1 MFRTALRNVLAHK
14 ARLLM
19 TVLAV
24 MLGVAFVSGTLV
36 FTDTLGN
43 AYRKQSA
50 KSYDNVA
57 VSVTTYVIRNDGKKD
72 AGIDPRTLE
81 KIRSLDGVAG
91 ATGRVSGFAGVADQD
106 GKLIGNGWS
115 NTGGNFAPGK
125 DGKDSAYT
133 FTDGSGPAKDGQI
146 ALDQDSAAKGKY
158 DVGDTVRVATN
169 GPVKEYTLSGVFT
182 TEDGAVNAG
191 GSLVLFDTAVAQK
204 LYLQPGYFKDV
215 TIAAAAGASDQKIL
229 AAVKPL
235 LPKGAEAQTGKQLAD
250 DEARM
255 IEAGLSSLNTMLLV
269 FAAIALFVGIFLIA
283 NTFTMLVAQ
292 RTRELALMRAVG
304 ASRRQVKR
312 SVILEALVVGAIASV
327 IGFVIGIGLASGLRS
342 AMSSFGAKVPAG
354 PLIVSPTAVVAAVA
368 VGVLVTVLAAWL
380 PARRAAK
387 IAPVAAMS
395 SVHAVA
401 STKSLV
407 VRNSIGGVITL
418 LGAAAILGGA
428 AMGKDGR
435 TLIGGGAFLSLIGI
449 IVLIPLLSRPVIA
462 LARPLLNRVFGVS
475 GKLAGQNA
483 VRNPRRTGAT
493 ASALAIGLTLVTGLS
508 VLGVTMGRAVDK
520 ATTDII
526 RADYMVTMAGG
537 GALDKSALT
546 ALEKAKGVG
555 AVSAQQAT
563 SLAIKGTWHAASAV
577 TPGAVEKVIDFRTVS
592 GSMSTLG
599 KGQIAVAEGIA
610 KPNGWKAGD
619 IVPVTFGDDKDGGK
633 DGGKATTKKLT
644 IGAVYEGNEFL
655 SPVLLSTAAVA
666 PYEAKPDIRQIW
678 VTMDGGATKA
688 NEQAVVDALGDNPAM
703 SIKDRQDIRNMYGGM
718 INTML
723 NIMYGL
729 LAMAL
734 IIAVLGVVNTL
745 AMSVFERQQEIGML
759 RAIGLDRRKVKRMIR
774 LEAVVISVF
783 GAVIGIGLGTFL
795 AWAIG
800 ETIRNEIP
808 GYVLVM
814 PWDRIGIFLLLAG
827 VVGVLA
833 ALWPARSAARLNML
847 TAIKTE

>member
-57 VSVTTYVIRNDGKKD
+57 VAVTTYAGQTDGKKD
-72 AGIDPRTLE
+72 AGISTKTLE
-81 KIRSLDGVAG
+81 KIRGLDGVAH

-115 NTGGNFAPGK
+115 NTGANFSPGK
-125 DGKDSAYT
+125 DGKDAQYD
-133 FTDGSGPAKDGQI
+133 FTDGSGPVKDGQI
-146 ALDQDSAAKGKY
+146 ALDQDSADKGKY
-158 DVGDTVRVATN
+158 RVGDTVRVATN

-191 GSLVLFDTAVAQK
+191 GSLVLFDTPAAQK

-229 AAVKPL
+229 DAVEPL
-235 LPKGAEAQTGKQLAD
+235 LPKDAGAQTGKQLAA
-250 DEARM
+250 DEAKM
-255 IEAGLSSLNTMLLV
+255 TEQGLSTLNTVLLV
-269 FAAIALFVGIFLIA
+269 FAGISLFVGIFLIA

-312 SVILEALVVGAIASV
+312 SVMLEALVVGAIASV
-327 IGFVIGIGLASGLRS
+327 IGFVLGIGLATGLRS
-342 AMSSFGAKVPAG
+342 AMTSFGAKVPAG
-354 PLIVSPTAVVAAVA
+354 PLIISPTAIIAAVV
-368 VGVLVTVLAAWL
+368 VGVLVTVLASWL

-387 IAPVAAMS
+387 IPPVAAMS

-401 STKSLV
+401 TTKSLV
-407 VRNSIGGVITL
+407 VRNSIGGAITL
-418 LGAAAILGGA
+418 LGAVGIAAGA
-428 AMGKDGR
+428 ALGKDGR
-435 TLIGGGAFLSLIGI
+435 VIIGTGAFFALIGVI
-449 IVLIPLLSRPVIA
+449 ILIPLLSRPVIA
-462 LARPLLNRVFGVS
+462 LAGPLLRRVFGVS

-508 VLGVTMGRAVDK
+508 VLGVTLGRAVDK
-520 ATTDII
+520 ATTDNIK
-526 RADYMVTMAGG
+526 ADYLVTMAGG
-537 GALDKSALT
+537 GGLDKSALD
-546 ALEKAKGVG
+546 ALEKAKGAG
-555 AVSAQQAT
+555 AVSPKQT
-563 SLAIKGTWHAASAV
+563 SSLEIKGSWHSVSAV
-577 TPGAVEKVIDFRTVS
+577 TPGAVEKVFHLETVS
-592 GSMSTLG
+592 GSLATLS
-599 KGQIAVAEGIA
+599 KGQIAIDEEMA
-610 KPNGWKAGD
+610 KSNGWKAGD
-619 IVPVTFGDDKDGGK
+619 TLPAKFGGDS
-633 DGGKATTKKLT
+633 DGGKAETKNLT
-644 IGAVYEGNEFL
+644 VGAVYKANEL
-655 SPVLLSTAAVA
+655 LDPMLLSTDVLA
-666 PYEAKPDIRQIW
+666 PFEPKPYIPEVW
-678 VTMDGGATKA
+678 VKMDGGATAA
-688 NEQAVVDALGDNPAM
+688 NEKALVDALGDSPAM
-703 SIKDRQDIRNMYGGM
+703 SIMDQQDIRNMFGGM
-718 INTML
+718 INTLL

-734 IIAVLGVVNTL
+734 IIAVLGVINTL

-774 LEAVVISVF
+774 LEAVVISLF
-783 GAVIGIGLGTFL
+783 GALIGIGLGSFV

-800 ETIRNEIP
+800 ESIRSDIP

-833 ALWPARSAARLNML
+833 ALWPARSAAKLNML

>member
-57 VSVTTYVIRNDGKKD
+57 VAVTTYADQTDGQKNSNID
-72 AGIDPRTLE
+72 AKTLE
-81 KIRSLDGVAG
+81 KIRSLDGVAE

-115 NTGGNFAPGK
+115 NTGANFAPGK

-133 FTDGSGPAKDGQI
+133 FTDGSGPVKDSQI
-146 ALDQDSAAKGKY
+146 ALDKDSADKGKY
-158 DVGDTVRVATN
+158 RVGDTVRVATN
-169 GPVKEYTLSGVFT
+169 GPAKEYTLSGVFT

-191 GSLVLFDTAVAQK
+191 GSLVLFDTPVAQK

-215 TIAAAAGASDQKIL
+215 TIAAAADASDQKIL
-229 AAVKPL
+229 DEVKPL
-235 LPKGAEAQTGKQLAD
+235 LPKDAEAQTGKQLAD
-250 DEARM
+250 DQARE
-255 IEAGLSSLNTMLLV
+255 IEQGLSNLNTMLLA

-312 SVILEALVVGAIASV
+312 SVMLEALVVGALAAV
-327 IGFVIGIGLASGLRS
+327 IGFVLGIGLATGLRS
-342 AMSSFGAKVPAG
+342 AMGSFGAKVPAG
-354 PLIVSPTAVVAAVA
+354 PLVVSPTAIASALA

-387 IAPVAAMS
+387 IPPVAAMGS
-395 SVHAVA
+395 AHLPAT
-401 STKSLV
+401 TKSLV
-407 VRNSIGGVITL
+407 VRNTLGSVITL
-418 LGAAAILGGA
+418 AGAGAILAGA
-428 AMGKDGR
+428 AMGKEAGR
-435 TLIGGGAFLSLIGI
+435 MVIGAGAFLTLIGI

-462 LARPLLNRVFGVS
+462 LVRPLLHRVFGVS

-493 ASALAIGLTLVTGLS
+493 ASALAIGLTLVTGLT
-508 VLGVTMGRAVDK
+508 VIGVTLGGAIDK
-520 ATTDII
+520 LTTDNI

-546 ALEKAKGVG
+546 ALEKAKGVS
-555 AVSAQQAT
+555 AVSPQQAT
-563 SLAIKGTWHAASAV
+563 SVEIKDEFHSASAV
-577 TPGAVEKVIDFRTVS
+577 TPGDVEKVFDLQTVS
-592 GSMSTLG
+592 GSMATLG
-599 KGQIAVAEGIA
+599 KGQIAVAEKTA
-610 KPNGWKAGD
+610 KSNGWKAGD
-619 IVPVTFGDDKDGGK
+619 TVAVKFGNDS
-633 DGGKATTKKLT
+633 DGGKADTKTLT
-644 IGAVYEGNEFL
+644 VGAVYKENEFL
-655 SPVLLSTAAVA
+655 SPVLLSTSLVA
-666 PYEAKPDIRQIW
+666 PYEPKPYIPEVW
-678 VTMDGGATKA
+678 VKMDGGASKA
-688 NEQAVVDALGDNPAM
+688 NEQALVDALGDNPAM
-703 SIKDRQDIRNMYGGM
+703 SIMDRQDIRNMFGGM

-734 IIAVLGVVNTL
+734 IIAVLGVINTL

-774 LEAVVISVF
+774 LEAVVISLF
-783 GAVIGIGLGTFL
+783 GAVIGVALGSFL

-800 ETIRNEIP
+800 ETIKSEIP
-808 GYVLVM
+808 GYALVV

-833 ALWPARSAARLNML
+833 ALWPARSAAKLDML

>member
-43 AYRKQSA
+43 AYRNQSA

-57 VSVTTYVIRNDGKKD
+57 VAVTTYADQNDP
-72 AGIDPRTLE
+72 GIDTKTLE
-81 KIRSLDGVAG
+81 KIRGLDGVAG

-115 NTGGNFAPGK
+115 NTGANFAPGK

-133 FTDGSGPAKDGQI
+133 FTDGSGPEQDSQI
-146 ALDQDSAAKGKY
+146 ALDEDSADKGKY
-158 DVGDTVRVATN
+158 RVGDTVRVAGN
-169 GPVKEYTLSGVFT
+169 GPAKEYTLSGVFT

-191 GSLVLFDTAVAQK
+191 GSLVLFNTTVAQK
-204 LYLQPGYFKDV
+204 LYLKPGHFKDV

-229 AAVKPL
+229 DAVKPL
-235 LPKGAEAQTGKQLAD
+235 LPKDAQAQTGKELAD
-250 DEARM
+250 EQARE
-255 IEAGLSSLNTMLLV
+255 IEQGLSNLNTMLLA

-312 SVILEALVVGAIASV
+312 SVMLEALVVGTLASV
-327 IGFVIGIGLASGLRS
+327 IGFVLGIGLATALRS
-342 AMSSFGAKVPAG
+342 AMTSFGAKVPDG
-354 PLIVSPTAVVAAVA
+354 PLVISPTAVIAALA

-387 IAPVAAMS
+387 IPPVAAMGS
-395 SVHAVA
+395 AHLPAT
-401 STKSLV
+401 TKSLV
-407 VRNSIGGVITL
+407 VRNSIGSVIMLAGT
-418 LGAAAILGGA
+418 GAILAGA
-428 AMGKDGR
+428 SIGKDDGR
-435 TLIGGGAFLSLIGI
+435 MMIGGGAFLALIGI
-449 IVLIPLLSRPVIA
+449 IVVIPLLSRPVIA
-462 LARPLLNRVFGVS
+462 LARPLLHRVFGVS

-493 ASALAIGLTLVTGLS
+493 ASALSIGLTLVTGLT
-508 VLGVTMGRAVDK
+508 VIGVTLGQAIDK
-520 ATTDII
+520 TTTDNI

-537 GALDKSALT
+537 GGLDKSALT
-546 ALEKAKGVG
+546 ALEKAKGVS
-555 AVSAQQAT
+555 AVSPNQAT
-563 SLAIKGTWHAASAV
+563 SLQIKDEYHSVSAV
-577 TPGAVEKVIDFRTVS
+577 TPGDVEKVFALKPVS

-599 KGQIAVAEGIA
+599 KGQIAVAEKTA
-610 KPNGWKAGD
+610 KSNGWKAGD
-619 IVPVTFGDDKDGGK
+619 TLPVKFPAPNE
-633 DGGKATTKKLT
+633 GGKAETRNLT
-644 IGAVYEGNEFL
+644 VGAVYEDNEFL
-655 SPVLLSTAAVA
+655 SPVLVSKSLIA
-666 PYEAKPDIRQIW
+666 PFETKPYIPEIW
-678 VTMDGGATKA
+678 VKTDGGASEA
-688 NEQAVVDALGDNPAM
+688 NEQALVDALGNNPAM
-703 SIKDRQDIRNMYGGM
+703 SIMDRQDIRNMFGGM

-734 IIAVLGVVNTL
+734 IIAVLGVINTL

-774 LEAVVISVF
+774 LEAVVISLF
-783 GAVIGIGLGTFL
+783 GAVIGIGLGSFL
-795 AWAIG
+795 AWALG
-800 ETIRNEIP
+800 ETLKSEIP
-808 GYVLVM
+808 EYTLVV

-833 ALWPARSAARLNML
+833 AMWPARSAAKLNML